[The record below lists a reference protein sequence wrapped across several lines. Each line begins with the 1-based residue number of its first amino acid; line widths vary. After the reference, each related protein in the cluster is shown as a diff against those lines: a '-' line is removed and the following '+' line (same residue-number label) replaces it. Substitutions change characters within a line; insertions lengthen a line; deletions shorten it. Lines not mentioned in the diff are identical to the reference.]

1 MTNTGVHVLSLW
13 HTRRWFFYFVLFLIV
28 TEDNQRTGIPPKKQ
42 DLLQNRPVIDKQL
55 HVVKPLEFKL
65 EVCASTITSLI

>member
-42 DLLQNRPVIDKQL
+42 DLLQNMPVIDKQL

-65 EVCASTITSLI
+65 EVCASTITS